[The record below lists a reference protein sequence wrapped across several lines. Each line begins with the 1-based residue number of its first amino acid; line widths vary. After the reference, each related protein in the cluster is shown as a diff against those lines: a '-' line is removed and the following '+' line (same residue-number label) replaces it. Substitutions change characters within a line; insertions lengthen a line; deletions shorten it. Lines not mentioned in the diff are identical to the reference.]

1 MKTELQAI
9 SRQLEFYKK
18 GGIKPF
24 VGKGSISSRGFSER
38 ENSEQDDD
46 FYHNG
51 AIVKSEVID
60 PMKEIELKNI
70 IIRQLKDELQE
81 FKQERYN

>member
-1 MKTELQAI
+1 MKNELQAVN
-9 SRQLEFYKK
+9 RELEFYKK

-24 VGKGSISSRGFSER
+24 VGKGSISSRGVSEK
-38 ENSEQDDD
+38 EHSELADD
-46 FYHNG
+46 FYHDG

-70 IIRQLKDELQE
+70 IIRQLKEELQTL
-81 FKQERYN
+81 K